1 MPAQGLGRC
10 DDDVQ
15 AVGLTIRPIAMP
27 AQGLGRCDPWA
38 FTLATQSYPDRNA
51 RAGAWT
57 RDTERAKAPGM
68 VGGIT

>member
-38 FTLATQSYPDRNA
+38 FTLATQSYPVSLRCGN
-51 RAGAWT
+51 RHYRQSW
-57 RDTERAKAPGM
+57 R
-68 VGGIT
+68 